1 MIVVTTGTNGAA
13 FDRLLS
19 ELDRL
24 APGERVVVQHGPS
37 SLRPSGAECSDY
49 LPFAKLSELIAEAR
63 VVVTHAGAGSVL
75 AALGAGHR
83 PLVVPRLAR
92 FGEAVDDHQLWFA
105 ERLAASGIVTVVED
119 PAMLRSLV
127 RSATRSA
134 HAPQPGRGSLQRELA
149 AQLRGIVGAAA

>member
-1 MIVVTTGTNGAA
+1 MIFVTTGTNGAP

-37 SLRPSGAECSDY
+37 ARRPAGAECVDY
-49 LPFAKLSELIAEAR
+49 LPFPELSKLIAEAR

-105 ERLAASGIVTVVED
+105 ERLAAAGAVTVVED
-119 PAMLRSLV
+119 PVLLRGLV
-127 RSATRSA
+127 SSATRSA
-134 HAPQPGRGSLQRELA
+134 PSSHRGRGGLQRELA
-149 AQLRGIVGAAA
+149 AQLRGILEAAA